1 MNKFKSIF
9 CAVMLF
15 MVCAIMC
22 VGCSFG
28 EDNLPSDSD
37 SDSDSK
43 EITISLTE
51 AESVIY
57 DVLQI
62 QAGQINRDAFKKWC
76 KFELTSVLRAVN
88 PNTNNLIAS
97 QKTSLFATYEN
108 GVYDNVYSTYE
119 LRDVEHDQHTIR
131 ESYTVDNIQYS
142 YENST
147 VSNDNVDKV
156 ELPSEADVVKKLF
169 TDDFLYLVYGNKVTK
184 KVTTDGYTLVFRN
197 GLQGLANFL
206 YIMSGRDVD
215 DIEEYAG
222 SYIEQLK
229 TMYSDTELSEVYIQL
244 SVEFDK
250 QNNITEIKFS
260 YLALEP
266 SQYGKSDAV
275 ITAKKST
282 ENFQAPQWYLYHFV
296 DAK

>member
-1 MNKFKSIF
+1 MLYKFKQGK
-9 CAVMLF
+9 LTKT
-15 MVCAIMC
+15 
-22 VGCSFG
+22 
-28 EDNLPSDSD
+28 L
-37 SDSDSK
+37 SK
-43 EITISLTE
+43 
-51 AESVIY
+51 
-57 DVLQI
+57 
-62 QAGQINRDAFKKWC
+62 
-76 KFELTSVLRAVN
+76 
-88 PNTNNLIAS
+88 
-97 QKTSLFATYEN
+97 N
-108 GVYDNVYSTYE
+108 GVYDRVYSTYE
-119 LRDVEHDQHTIR
+119 LNDLLHDEHTIR
-131 ESYTVDNIQYS
+131 ESYTVDNIEYT

-169 TDDFLYLVYGNKVTK
+169 IDDFLYLVFGNKVTK
-184 KVTTDGYTLVFRN
+184 EVTTDGYTLVFRN

-206 YIMSGRDVD
+206 FIMSGHVD
-215 DIEEYAG
+215 DVKEYVG

-266 SQYGKSDAV
+266 SQYGKGKAV

-282 ENFQAPQWYLYHFV
+282 ENFRAPQWYLDRIV